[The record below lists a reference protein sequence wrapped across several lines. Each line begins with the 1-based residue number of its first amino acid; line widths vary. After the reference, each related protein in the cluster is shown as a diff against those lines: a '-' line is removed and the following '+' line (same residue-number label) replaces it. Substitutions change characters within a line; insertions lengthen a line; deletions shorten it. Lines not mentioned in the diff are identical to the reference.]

1 MENITT
7 AQLQAFAFILGDVDA
22 VADIDSIAQSGED
35 GSLQIY
41 YTKQFVK
48 GDEADYVVEGSDED
62 NGALW
67 EIYKA
72 GYISA
77 DGKTVSGDT
86 YWTYDA
92 DEGVWYCD
100 DTEYLDPIAHL
111 MPHKDAT
118 LFA

>member
-7 AQLQAFAFILGDVDA
+7 AQLKAFAFILGDTDTVE
-22 VADIDSIAQSGED
+22 DIESIATSGED
-35 GSLQIY
+35 GSVQVY
-41 YTKQFVK
+41 YTRPFEA
-48 GDEADYVVEGSDED
+48 GDEEDYVVEGSDED

-72 GYISA
+72 GYNNG
-77 DGKTVSGDT
+77 DGTVSGNT
-86 YWTYDA
+86 YWNYDA
-92 DEGVWYCD
+92 DEGVWECD

>member
-7 AQLQAFAFILGDVDA
+7 AQLKAFAFILGDTDA
-22 VADIDSIAQSGED
+22 VAEIDEIASSGED
-35 GSLQIY
+35 GSLQVY
-41 YTKQFVK
+41 YTKQFVA
-48 GDEADYVVEGSDED
+48 GDEEDYVVKGSSED

-72 GYISA
+72 GYRNG
-77 DGKTVSGDT
+77 DGTVSGNT
-86 YWTYDA
+86 YWNYYA
-92 DEGVWYCD
+92 DDNTWECE